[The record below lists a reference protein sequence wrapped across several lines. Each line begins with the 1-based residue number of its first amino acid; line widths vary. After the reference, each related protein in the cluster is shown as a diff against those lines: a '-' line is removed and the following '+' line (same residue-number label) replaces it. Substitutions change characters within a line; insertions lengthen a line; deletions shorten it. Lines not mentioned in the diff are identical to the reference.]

1 MLRAGLDEA
10 PGLDREA
17 PMPGRVTPEEARAHL
32 EAARRDPIMRA
43 IRERDPRP
51 R

>member
-1 MLRAGLDEA
+1 
-10 PGLDREA
+10 
-17 PMPGRVTPEEARAHL
+17 MPGRVTPEEARAHL